1 MKDTMA
7 HIHDIQPMPTLLM
20 YGTKDLIVDT
30 RAIDEFKEKYQ
41 TPELYF

>member
-1 MKDTMA
+1 
-7 HIHDIQPMPTLLM
+7 MPTLLM

-41 TPELYF
+41 TPELLRSIH